1 MPIEEREEII
11 NLWIKYE
18 QDFLRQQPNFHKL
31 FLSLDLLEDFQ
42 NILRLKRRFGNSLLE
57 YEQKYPIILD
67 LLKDRRVVHRVTTS
81 STTSD
86 NEWYNE

>member
-1 MPIEEREEII
+1 MPIEECEEII
-11 NLWIKYE
+11 NRWIKYE

-57 YEQKYPIILD
+57 HEQKYPIISD
-67 LLKDRRVVHRVTTS
+67 L
-81 STTSD
+81 
-86 NEWYNE
+86 